1 MKNLLAFSA
10 LVAAGVGTAHANDLP
25 ASSTPAPAAAPVATA
40 AQPVAIIQPASVAQ
54 VLRAGTEIPLITRE
68 ELTTKKKQLRV
79 GQRIQMEVSA
89 NVAHG
94 GIVVIP
100 AGTPAVGEIT
110 EVRNKG
116 MWGKSGYIGARV
128 VSLRLGDRHVRLT
141 GTFDDKGVT
150 GTGGVVAAV
159 AFIPV
164 AGFFTTG
171 TSAFIASGSATKGFL
186 DEDISFQAPAPQ
198 PAPVSVPA
206 PAAVT
211 ASMTVP
217 VAAMA
222 PGQAVTPASL
232 PASAAVAPAA
242 HAHP

>member
-1 MKNLLAFSA
+1 MAAVPAFAQSA
-10 LVAAGVGTAHANDLP
+10 AVVPPT
-25 ASSTPAPAAAPVATA
+25 SAPAT
-40 AQPVAIIQPASVAQ
+40 VAIIQPSSTDNI
-54 VLRAGTEIPLITRE
+54 LRAGTEIPLIVRE

-89 NVAHG
+89 NVTQN
-94 GIVVIP
+94 GITVIP
-100 AGTPAVGEIT
+100 AGTPAIGEIT

-128 VSLRLGDRHVRLT
+128 LSLRLGDRHVRLT

-171 TSAFIASGSATKGFL
+171 TSAHIASGSATKGFL
-186 DEDISFQAPAPQ
+186 DEDIVFRTVA
-198 PAPVSVPA
+198 APVQVLEVPAASPA
-206 PAAVT
+206 PAAP
-211 ASMTVP
+211 AAGLVP
-217 VAAMA
+217 
-222 PGQAVTPASL
+222 
-232 PASAAVAPAA
+232 AAVIQAK
-242 HAHP
+242 